1 MGQSTAT
8 AASRPSF
15 RFGTNEATA
24 AAAAVMMWWREVGPS
39 APVMI
44 IALTTLQQ
52 HLETDAHQHRPQST
66 AAAAMVALLRC
77 GTTARPA
84 SSTASLTPTPLRPR
98 PLRAS
103 LFPHHP
109 RLPPPPQHQ
118 QSGVVL
124 LYCQIC
130 GRCAQSAI
138 GGSAS
143 TVTPRGEEE
152 AMPTATT
159 TTTSRILNNSLILT
173 TASGYTLLHLRL
185 LRRLL
190 LSRRLIS
197 AHSQRELAK
206 VALLLPALLRPPPS
220 PSPATTP
227 RGSTA
232 TATR

>member
-159 TTTSRILNNSLILT
+159 TTSRILNNSLILT